1 MSDSEDNSES
11 LYAEPM
17 VTEESEEV
25 PQVSGRL
32 VVWTTTHLTL
42 S

>member
-1 MSDSEDNSES
+1 MDSSWVEWPDN
-11 LYAEPM
+11 AEPM
-17 VTEESEEV
+17 VVEESEEI